1 MQPREPRKPVP
12 QRRSRRK
19 QVGGLF
25 GLGLDGQDGHQRL
38 TKGEDF
44 FLVGG
49 SDETHGRMQD
59 LVLRMNEQ
67 LKRRG
72 KKFADLSRSEFEDLA
87 RDTFS

>member
-1 MQPREPRKPVP
+1 MKPREPGKPAP
-12 QRRSRRK
+12 RTRTRRRR
-19 QVGGLF
+19 VGGLF
-25 GLGLDGQDGHQRL
+25 GVGLDGQDGHQRM

>member
-1 MQPREPRKPVP
+1 M
-12 QRRSRRK
+12 
-19 QVGGLF
+19 GGLF

-49 SDETHGRMQD
+49 SQETHGRMQD
-59 LVLRMNEQ
+59 LVLRMTER

-72 KKFADLSRSEFEDLA
+72 KKFGDLTRSEFEDLA

>member
-1 MQPREPRKPVP
+1 MQPREPRKPAP
-12 QRRSRRK
+12 KTRAKRER
-19 QVGGLF
+19 VGGVF
-25 GLGLDGQDGHQRL
+25 GLGLDGQDGHQRV

-59 LVLRMNEQ
+59 LVLRMNER

-72 KKFADLSRSEFEDLA
+72 KRFADLTSSEFEDLA
-87 RDTFS
+87 RDVL

>member
-1 MQPREPRKPVP
+1 MKPREPGKPAP
-12 QRRSRRK
+12 KARTKRQ

-25 GLGLDGQDGHQRL
+25 GLGLDGQDGHQRM

-67 LKRRG
+67 LKRKG
-72 KKFADLSRSEFEDLA
+72 KKFGDLSRSEFEDLA
-87 RDTFS
+87 RDTLA